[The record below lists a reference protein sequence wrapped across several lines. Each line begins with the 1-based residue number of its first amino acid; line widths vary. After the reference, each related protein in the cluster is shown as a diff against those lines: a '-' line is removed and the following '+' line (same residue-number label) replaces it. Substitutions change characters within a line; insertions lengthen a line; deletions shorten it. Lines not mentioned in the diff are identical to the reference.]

1 MNEKF
6 NFDEIKKTLE
16 EAILQNQIEFK
27 TFAQAVSSYKKL
39 GFELEKILEWAV
51 NNAKGEDKIKLW
63 GLYKEFSLQNISE
76 LCEWLRWYGESLR
89 NSKVYERFF
98 DKEKKVPKAITFRVL
113 ELTRLGKREE
123 VFHII
128 LREFVNAQEEVGK
141 NFVKAFNPKY
151 SVEGFKVM
159 VYSFLSALLG
169 KEMEKNKEG

>member
-98 DKEKKVPKAITFRVL
+98 DKEKKSSQS
-113 ELTRLGKREE
+113 
-123 VFHII
+123 
-128 LREFVNAQEEVGK
+128 N
-141 NFVKAFNPKY
+141 NF
-151 SVEGFKVM
+151 
-159 VYSFLSALLG
+159 
-169 KEMEKNKEG
+169 